1 MTGASSRVV
10 FSQSAN
16 GTKVQGWEGTW
27 NDGSHNRG
35 WVLNQ
40 KSLTGRQIQAVLDK
54 NGKLKGK
61 VIVEYPDR
69 IPQAGLTYDDV
80 PKGVTVR
87 SAYIELAFWKFPTG
101 VRGVVQWKSSSTHD
115 PIYPTDGNFQKEHT
129 PILVDYSWYV
139 IALWTAHSPYSLPSS
154 LSVLDLDEKALA
166 IAERR
171 LVALETG
178 ETREAI
184 AANPDSRRR
193 GGPCMEVGGFSRL
206 MNFGNSA
213 FSPDVETPGESF
225 VRKKYAGIERQLQ
238 HTFELKKVVSFCLN
252 LKTTLSPNF
261 NLSHVTIVLSEIHT
275 LRFVPLQVEP
285 RPDTLF
291 PTKLERSREN
301 WRSMDHHGAELGGD
315 SVRLSAGRRLHI
327 NFLQEEELFRGIQA
341 ALVPTAD
348 TALSSRSTK
357 PMGVMDFLDA
367 SATDEQDTPTLTV
380 TIDPE
385 LSSQTLVNDPDNP
398 VGAGLLT
405 AIEALEQIFDE
416 RNPSSWEMG
425 PLFQILARSRPACKL
440 AALEDFREPVQS
452 VISVGVALDGLWG
465 VIWKCLPHSLEDR
478 AHLSS
483 LQPRRATVHLGEVIA
498 NTPISPGGDV
508 VLSRFSL
515 RSFHRGSSF
524 VQTAVPDTR
533 TLFMM
538 AATNAHL
545 LHVIPI
551 IDPDCFQRL
560 SPTRE
565 LRSCSDSLHYS
576 DLMGKVNDLR
586 WTMQEAQ
593 TRWRE
598 YSKKIIVPP
607 TLFDRV
613 FRFLCSLYRVFW
625 LFIVLIHLIITVLSD
640 SLPAWVLLFVTIY
653 MDTFKTSMRA
663 VLVDPE
669 SPYNMQSDV
678 AKAIYNIREQ
688 LDGVADAFEVPLRIL
703 SDIVDAEHNKEA
715 VPSIEDKAQKDRAL
729 LDFMLNFDLN
739 TGGRIQRHCQ
749 EVRSKL
755 EDLIEDRRV
764 EHRHRSPLQVV
775 YEYFMPPVRSSVIPG
790 PVGNALQSIL
800 V

>member
-1 MTGASSRVV
+1 
-10 FSQSAN
+10 
-16 GTKVQGWEGTW
+16 
-27 NDGSHNRG
+27 
-35 WVLNQ
+35 
-40 KSLTGRQIQAVLDK
+40 
-54 NGKLKGK
+54 
-61 VIVEYPDR
+61 
-69 IPQAGLTYDDV
+69 
-80 PKGVTVR
+80 
-87 SAYIELAFWKFPTG
+87 
-101 VRGVVQWKSSSTHD
+101 
-115 PIYPTDGNFQKEHT
+115 
-129 PILVDYSWYV
+129 
-139 IALWTAHSPYSLPSS
+139 
-154 LSVLDLDEKALA
+154 
-166 IAERR
+166 
-171 LVALETG
+171 
-178 ETREAI
+178 
-184 AANPDSRRR
+184 
-193 GGPCMEVGGFSRL
+193 
-206 MNFGNSA
+206 
-213 FSPDVETPGESF
+213 
-225 VRKKYAGIERQLQ
+225 
-238 HTFELKKVVSFCLN
+238 
-252 LKTTLSPNF
+252 
-261 NLSHVTIVLSEIHT
+261 
-275 LRFVPLQVEP
+275 
-285 RPDTLF
+285 
-291 PTKLERSREN
+291 
-301 WRSMDHHGAELGGD
+301 
-315 SVRLSAGRRLHI
+315 
-327 NFLQEEELFRGIQA
+327 
-341 ALVPTAD
+341 
-348 TALSSRSTK
+348 
-357 PMGVMDFLDA
+357 
-367 SATDEQDTPTLTV
+367 
-380 TIDPE
+380 
-385 LSSQTLVNDPDNP
+385 
-398 VGAGLLT
+398 
-405 AIEALEQIFDE
+405 
-416 RNPSSWEMG
+416 MG

-478 AHLSS
+478 AHISS
-483 LQPRRATVHLGEVIA
+483 LQPARRATVHLGEVIA
-498 NTPISPGGDV
+498 NTPISPSGDV

-545 LHVIPI
+545 LHVVPI

-560 SPTRE
+560 SPTSE

-593 TRWRE
+593 ARWRE
-598 YSKKIIVPP
+598 YAKKIIVPP

-625 LFIVLIHLIITVLSD
+625 LFIVLIHLVITVLSD

-715 VPSIEDKAQKDRAL
+715 VPSIEDRAQKDRAL
-729 LDFMLNFDLN
+729 LDFMLN
-739 TGGRIQRHCQ
+739 RHCQ

>member
-1 MTGASSRVV
+1 
-10 FSQSAN
+10 
-16 GTKVQGWEGTW
+16 
-27 NDGSHNRG
+27 
-35 WVLNQ
+35 
-40 KSLTGRQIQAVLDK
+40 
-54 NGKLKGK
+54 
-61 VIVEYPDR
+61 
-69 IPQAGLTYDDV
+69 
-80 PKGVTVR
+80 
-87 SAYIELAFWKFPTG
+87 
-101 VRGVVQWKSSSTHD
+101 
-115 PIYPTDGNFQKEHT
+115 
-129 PILVDYSWYV
+129 
-139 IALWTAHSPYSLPSS
+139 
-154 LSVLDLDEKALA
+154 
-166 IAERR
+166 
-171 LVALETG
+171 
-178 ETREAI
+178 
-184 AANPDSRRR
+184 
-193 GGPCMEVGGFSRL
+193 
-206 MNFGNSA
+206 
-213 FSPDVETPGESF
+213 
-225 VRKKYAGIERQLQ
+225 
-238 HTFELKKVVSFCLN
+238 
-252 LKTTLSPNF
+252 
-261 NLSHVTIVLSEIHT
+261 
-275 LRFVPLQVEP
+275 
-285 RPDTLF
+285 
-291 PTKLERSREN
+291 
-301 WRSMDHHGAELGGD
+301 
-315 SVRLSAGRRLHI
+315 
-327 NFLQEEELFRGIQA
+327 
-341 ALVPTAD
+341 
-348 TALSSRSTK
+348 
-357 PMGVMDFLDA
+357 MDFLDA

-478 AHLSS
+478 AHISS
-483 LQPRRATVHLGEVIA
+483 LQR
-498 NTPISPGGDV
+498 
-508 VLSRFSL
+508 
-515 RSFHRGSSF
+515 SSF

-545 LHVIPI
+545 LHVVPI

-560 SPTRE
+560 SPTSE

-593 TRWRE
+593 ARWRE
-598 YSKKIIVPP
+598 YAKKIIVPP

-625 LFIVLIHLIITVLSD
+625 LFIVLIHLVITVLSD

-715 VPSIEDKAQKDRAL
+715 VPSIEDRAQKDRAL